1 MARPS
6 RWGADAGSGGDLQR
20 LLELDEEEA
29 RGPAAAPAEAPI
41 LCCEATGCL
50 CVVPGQRCGM
60 AWVKKSEYEDDR
72 AKQVDENEA
81 FLRQLLG
88 DDAVPPPRDPEADAA
103 AEAAAEAA
111 AAAAPLRRR
120 AGAAAARVAG
130 AGRGGAASTST
141 TTSSSATA
149 SRTPAAAAR
158 AASAARRAAPA
169 ASARRGSGRS
179 SCASAARAA
188 TPTATPPPPPAAASR
203 AAAAAG
209 RAAGGSRP
217 SPPRRCPPPPRRRP
231 RRRRPRRPRRCRRPR
246 RRRPAPT
253 PAPAAGAAAAP
264 SSSSSWSEAN
274 ESLLVEAARL
284 RRVGALEP
292 SAAAANDA
300 NAAAVDALLHRT
312 LREVFG
318 LSDFRT
324 GQLAAVQRVCRRQS
338 TLLVLPT
345 GGGKSLAYQLPAC
358 LSPQITIVVSPLL
371 SLISDQ
377 LASLPAGLYGVA
389 LSSQQ
394 SHAQKQKALD
404 GLRARDASGAAL
416 VRLLFV
422 APEGLSSHTFQQ
434 TLRTLPAVAG
444 CRCGAAGAAAAAAA
458 PLGCNASSSRCAQC
472 GACALPALGVACIDE
487 VHCLSE
493 WSHNFR
499 PAYMALGA
507 TLRDLGVPAVLGLT
521 ATATMRTVK
530 SVCTSLR
537 LPPDA
542 QLRNSPHRPN
552 LTFSAELL
560 QTRGD
565 EAGGGG
571 NFGAAE
577 DARVARVVKLV
588 SEWAKGGGGGGAII
602 YCMRKYQCEQ
612 LAAALRGAGLK
623 ADHYHA
629 GRPQEERQRV
639 YARFMGG
646 QLRVVAATVAFGM
659 GIDKANVRLVVH
671 AGLPRSLEQWVQETG
686 RAGRDGAPAACHAV
700 LRPADFIWLHSL
712 CHSDH
717 VAPEQMA
724 ALLRALTANAKNG
737 YGDLPLDHLET
748 KLDMNESVVQTALA
762 FLAEVPLRAWRPPA
776 ADDGDGDDDGDDGNG
791 DETLLELLP
800 QIRRT
805 AVLSFHQE
813 RPEAVAAQSPLVG
826 VLLRHAKEHNGSYR
840 CPLVQAAS
848 EVGLDAHAA
857 HAELAALH
865 RGGVLQFELRDPAFY
880 VRFHCAPKQTEVD
893 DLAAAMTAKMAEVEE
908 LQRTKLA
915 AAATVLWAL
924 ADDGKADG
932 GGGASDA
939 DGGATRRA
947 AVCRRASPRC

>member
-1 MARPS
+1 MR
-6 RWGADAGSGGDLQR
+6 
-20 LLELDEEEA
+20 
-29 RGPAAAPAEAPI
+29 
-41 LCCEATGCL
+41 
-50 CVVPGQRCGM
+50 
-60 AWVKKSEYEDDR
+60 
-72 AKQVDENEA
+72 
-81 FLRQLLG
+81 
-88 DDAVPPPRDPEADAA
+88 
-103 AEAAAEAA
+103 
-111 AAAAPLRRR
+111 
-120 AGAAAARVAG
+120 
-130 AGRGGAASTST
+130 
-141 TTSSSATA
+141 
-149 SRTPAAAAR
+149 
-158 AASAARRAAPA
+158 
-169 ASARRGSGRS
+169 
-179 SCASAARAA
+179 
-188 TPTATPPPPPAAASR
+188 
-203 AAAAAG
+203 
-209 RAAGGSRP
+209 
-217 SPPRRCPPPPRRRP
+217 
-231 RRRRPRRPRRCRRPR
+231 
-246 RRRPAPT
+246 
-253 PAPAAGAAAAP
+253 
-264 SSSSSWSEAN
+264 
-274 ESLLVEAARL
+274 
-284 RRVGALEP
+284 
-292 SAAAANDA
+292 
-300 NAAAVDALLHRT
+300 
-312 LREVFG
+312 
-318 LSDFRT
+318 
-324 GQLAAVQRVCRRQS
+324 
-338 TLLVLPT
+338 
-345 GGGKSLAYQLPAC
+345 
-358 LSPQITIVVSPLL
+358 
-371 SLISDQ
+371 
-377 LASLPAGLYGVA
+377 
-389 LSSQQ
+389 
-394 SHAQKQKALD
+394 
-404 GLRARDASGAAL
+404 
-416 VRLLFV
+416 
-422 APEGLSSHTFQQ
+422 
-434 TLRTLPAVAG
+434 
-444 CRCGAAGAAAAAAA
+444 
-458 PLGCNASSSRCAQC
+458 AQC

-612 LAAALRGAGLK
+612 LAVALRGAGLK

-776 ADDGDGDDDGDDGNG
+776 ADGDDADDDG
-791 DETLLELLP
+791 TATTTAT
-800 QIRRT
+800 RRSSSCCRRS
-805 AVLSFHQE
+805 VG
-813 RPEAVAAQSPLVG
+813 RRCSPSTRSGPRRWRRRATLVG

-893 DLAAAMTAKMAEVEE
+893 ELAAAMTAKMAEVEE

-932 GGGASDA
+932 GGRALTDA
-939 DGGATRRA
+939 DGGEGFVGRRSATRVASLLTTYFEDATGGTQWA
-947 AVCRRASPRC
+947 APLERLVPPTLRGDVFDFCQQQLAQQRRWPPRPKHEINDRVVARLLHGLTSARASRASSTARITTGGATWSSTSTSCARSRRRSSPPSTASTGGD